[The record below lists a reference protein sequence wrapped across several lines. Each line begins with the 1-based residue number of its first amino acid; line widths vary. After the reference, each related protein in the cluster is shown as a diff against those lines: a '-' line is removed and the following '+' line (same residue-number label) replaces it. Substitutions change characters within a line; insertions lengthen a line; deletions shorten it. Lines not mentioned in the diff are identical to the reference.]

1 MGDLSNI
8 KNRNQFKRSS
18 QLPTELTSQL
28 GAGQYVGSKET
39 IQVMNND
46 FRCMKFIYLHCGQET
61 SLRDPRSLEHH

>member
-18 QLPTELTSQL
+18 QLSQL

-61 SLRDPRSLEHH
+61 SLRDPRG